1 MQVNI
6 NYVRGAD
13 DPKSG
18 TVLGGRF
25 SDHPD
30 RPIQWVEVEKKPEL
44 TEYVTSIAETLAP

>member
-25 SDHPD
+25 ADQYMAAPDHLGI
-30 RPIQWVEVEKKPEL
+30 RM
-44 TEYVTSIAETLAP
+44 A